1 MATIENRGGNKWR
14 ISQMY
19 NGKRYRITIE
29 SDKKPLQKE
38 ARLLIEEEIS
48 KAIREGVQQPK
59 NQKLTVRAAAE
70 KYISLKDNSLSPS
83 TIRGYKGYIR
93 SLPEDF
99 SEMLLDTV
107 TEEQL
112 QLLVKRYQA
121 EHSVKYTKNVIMFLK
136 SVFKMFRKN
145 FAFNVTFATEIKEE
159 AYIPSNA
166 ELKMIID
173 KARNTPYEI
182 PIILGAVCGM
192 RRGEILA
199 LTPEDL
205 DEDNVAHIT
214 KAVVFD
220 NDGNRIVK
228 NCPKT
233 KGSIRAIGVPEGI
246 ANKIRK
252 QGYAYSGGSNC
263 INNWLL
269 RTEAE
274 LGIKKFTFHKLRH
287 YFCTSLHEAGVP
299 DADIMKLGGWSD
311 PSVMTRIYRHGRNDL
326 DTMQNAMAIASKGIL

>member
-1 MATIENRGGNKWR
+1 MATIENISKTKWR

-19 NGKRYRITIE
+19 KGKRFRITIE

-38 ARLLIEEEIS
+38 ARLLIEKEINR
-48 KAIREGVQQPK
+48 AIQNGEYQPK
-59 NQKLTVRAAAE
+59 NQKLTVKAAAE

-99 SEMLLDTV
+99 SELPIDNV

-112 QLLVKRYQA
+112 QLLVKLYQA
-121 EHSVKYTKNVIMFLK
+121 DHSVKYTKNVIMFLK

-145 FAFNVTFATEIKEE
+145 FAFNVSFATEIKEE
-159 AYIPSNA
+159 AYIPSKE
-166 ELKMIID
+166 ELNQIIE

-205 DEDNVAHIT
+205 DANNVAHIT

-233 KGSIRAIGVPEGI
+233 KGSIRSISIPTETAD
-246 ANKIRK
+246 KIRE
-252 QGYAYSGGSNC
+252 QGCAYSGGSNC